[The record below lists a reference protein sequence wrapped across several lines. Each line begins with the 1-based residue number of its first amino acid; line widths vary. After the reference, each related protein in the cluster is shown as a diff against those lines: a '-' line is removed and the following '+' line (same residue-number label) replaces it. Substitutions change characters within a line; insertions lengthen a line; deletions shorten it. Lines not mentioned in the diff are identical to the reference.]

1 MIVFFFTAS
10 SISRNQTS
18 HKGRNVIEENVRTYN
33 DQPDDWIIFHS
44 VSISCKQTRG
54 KTETLCYINGSDV

>member
-33 DQPDDWIIFHS
+33 DQPDDWGAMIGLFFTAFQYHAN
-44 VSISCKQTRG
+44 KQG
-54 KTETLCYINGSDV
+54 VQQKHYAI